1 MHIYV
6 HFFIRQPFWDMS
18 SLWGLDI
25 SPLSDLGFPR
35 VFSPSCGLS
44 SLPCW
49 CPLQCPPPG
58 NLPFPGIEPAFL
70 MRPALAGGLFT
81 TDATWEDTLMVSFEA
96 QSVFHFFVSYIY
108 IHTYIYVFLLLLLP
122 LRLVLLVSSQKLLP
136 KPWSW
141 MYTPKFCSSRSQF
154 SLLHLGLW
162 SIWRRLCVWCEVWGG
177 VYPSFFCAWI
187 PTCPSTV
194 CGRDGSLSMDCLGTL
209 SGVWPYEGLFLNSPF
224 YYKDMF
230 TLFTF

>member
-1 MHIYV
+1 
-6 HFFIRQPFWDMS
+6 MS

-70 MRPALAGGLFT
+70 NRPALAGGLFT
-81 TDATWEDTLMVSFEA
+81 TDATWEVTLMVSFEA

-154 SLLHLGLW
+154 SLLHLGL
-162 SIWRRLCVWCEVWGG
+162 
-177 VYPSFFCAWI
+177 
-187 PTCPSTV
+187 
-194 CGRDGSLSMDCLGTL
+194 
-209 SGVWPYEGLFLNSPF
+209 
-224 YYKDMF
+224 
-230 TLFTF
+230 